1 MRIEQL
7 SSLFQ
12 REPLNWKD
20 ITVNALSNDTRTM
33 SRGDVFVAI
42 ATDTNDGHD
51 YLETARERG
60 ASGYVLSRL
69 PDDPE
74 PFINVFLTRDP
85 VGLIGDGAGRL
96 LQQLSGNRIAVT
108 GSAGKTTT
116 KELIALLM
124 TAVGSVQASE
134 GNYNN
139 TIGLPLTVLN
149 RLDYPV
155 DTYVTEMGMS
165 YPGEIQRLVEIV
177 RPQVRLWLNVMP
189 AHIGNFASIEALR
202 DAKAE
207 ILSGRDSEDM
217 VIYNGDDI
225 LVKSRVESEPGIRF
239 SFGFSDEVDL
249 QILEVRNMS
258 LSEGVVRLRYQDE
271 EVEIRHRLPG
281 RHHACNIAAAALT
294 ARIMNVPLDAM
305 PGLLSGFTP
314 MGGRGRLLEIGNVR
328 VYDDCYNAN
337 PDAMKQVLTLF
348 HDVPAAGRKV
358 AVLGDM
364 LELGAVSRVRHREIG
379 LFLNELKLD
388 HVLFYGTDMH
398 VACDAYSGSAQYA
411 ESNQDA
417 VDQIADLVRDGDTIL
432 VKASRG
438 LRGERI
444 IQRIQEV
451 FGS

>member
-42 ATDTNDGHD
+42 ATETNDGHD
-51 YLETARERG
+51 YLDAARERG

-69 PDDPE
+69 PDDPD
-74 PFINVFLTRDP
+74 PFANVFLTRDP

-96 LQQLSGNRIAVT
+96 LQQFAGNRIAVT

-124 TAVGSVQASE
+124 TAAGSVQASE

-207 ILSGRDSEDM
+207 ILFQRDSEDV

-239 SFGFSDEVDL
+239 SFGFGDGVDL
-249 QILEVRNMS
+249 QILDIRNDS
-258 LSEGVVRLRYQDE
+258 LSQGVVRLRYREE
-271 EVEIRHRLPG
+271 EVMIHHRLPG
-281 RHHACNIAAAALT
+281 RHHACNIAAAVLT
-294 ARIMNVPLDAM
+294 ARIMDVPLDVM
-305 PGLLSGFTP
+305 PDLLSGFTP
-314 MGGRGRLLEIGNVR
+314 MGGRGRLLEIGGVR

-337 PDAMKQVLTLF
+337 PDAMKQVLTLL
-348 HDVPAAGRKV
+348 HDVPATGRKV
-358 AVLGDM
+358 AILGDM
-364 LELGAVSRVRHREIG
+364 LELGAVSEARHREIG
-379 LFLNELKLD
+379 LFLNELGLD
-388 HVLFYGTDMH
+388 HVLFYGTDMRA
-398 VACDAYSGSAQYA
+398 ACDAYRGPAHYA
-411 ESNQDA
+411 HSNQDA
-417 VDQIADLVRDGDTIL
+417 VEQVADLVKAGDTVL

-438 LRGERI
+438 LKGERI

-451 FGS
+451 FGT